1 MGSNPFP
8 NQTVATVDSS
18 TMAPYSSTSP
28 RQQRRWR
35 RLLRA
40 FLLYSHCAVT
50 CTVQSLH
57 SAVTVQSLHSAVT
70 VQSAVARLTIA
81 QSLYSRCTAQY
92 CHLIVHCLY
101 CAVTATHSSALSDE
115 PLPATAPVPAETRV
129 SVPPNASRAP
139 VSALGTAHSRCCAAN
154 APARELSYHFGFLG
168 GDCQRLKC
176 REPASGAVAA
186 NRRE

>member
-81 QSLYSRCTAQY
+81 QSLYSRCTATSLYTACTAQSLR
-92 CHLIVHCLY
+92 LI
-101 CAVTATHSSALSDE
+101 
-115 PLPATAPVPAETRV
+115 
-129 SVPPNASRAP
+129 
-139 VSALGTAHSRCCAAN
+139 
-154 APARELSYHFGFLG
+154 ARHYPTSP
-168 GDCQRLKC
+168 CQRRRQCRLKH
-176 REPASGAVAA
+176 ASACHQTRAERQSPRQALPTRGAA
-186 NRRE
+186 RRMRLHEN